1 MAKDTF
7 YPQVKSALL
16 KTGWII
22 TADPLKLE
30 VGGVKLEVD
39 LAAEKPLEGL
49 IAAERGI
56 EKIAIEVKSFISNSP
71 THELNAAIGQFI
83 AYRLALE
90 ELEPDRKVYLAV
102 PIATYSDFMQ
112 RPFPRRMIDV
122 NRVPLMVYDPIQ
134 EEILKWL

>member
-1 MAKDTF
+1 LNHLKQRKIYHFGEVSIEEIPTF
-7 YPQVKSALL
+7 QKRVNSQSPLTDDIWFLL
-16 KTGWII
+16 HR
-22 TADPLKLE
+22 
-30 VGGVKLEVD
+30 
-39 LAAEKPLEGL
+39 L
-49 IAAERGI
+49 I
-56 EKIAIEVKSFISNSP
+56 SLSP

-90 ELEPDRKVYLAV
+90 ELEPDRRVYLAV

>member
-16 KTGWII
+16 KTGWTI

-39 LAAEKPLEGL
+39 LAAEKTLEGV

-56 EKIAIEVKSFISNSP
+56 EKIAIEVKSFISSSP

-112 RPFPRRMIDV
+112 RAFPRRMIEV
-122 NRVPLMVYDPIQ
+122 NQVPLMVYDPIQ